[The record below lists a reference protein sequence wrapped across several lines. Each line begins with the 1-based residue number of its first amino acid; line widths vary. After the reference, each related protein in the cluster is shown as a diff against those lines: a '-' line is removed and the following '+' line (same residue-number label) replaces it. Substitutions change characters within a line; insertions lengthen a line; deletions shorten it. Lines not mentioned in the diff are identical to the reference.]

1 MKKAI
6 VNSGIGSKVICVVTD
21 DITLEASPIKGTD
34 NGDGTA
40 SLIVTSSMATLPDT
54 VSGDLAAQ
62 TATLEDILA
71 KIISAPSTEAKQDAI
86 ITALGL
92 IASEAT
98 TGDIKTAVEALAAL
112 ISAGALS
119 VSLGELPD
127 TVSGDL
133 ADINTASASIDGKLP
148 VSLGKKTAGGSFSV
162 VQADVPCT
170 VSEAEYEM
178 TASAIPLSATEAI
191 YKYLFLMPDAGNSG
205 TIYLGG
211 SAVQV
216 GHSIPI
222 PVTGLTL
229 SFPVQADDIYVIG
242 TALDVLYA
250 ISFEEA

>member
-21 DITLEASPIKGTD
+21 DTTLEASPIKGAD

-62 TATLEDILA
+62 TT
-71 KIISAPSTEAKQDAI
+71 AI
-86 ITALGL
+86 
-92 IASEAT
+92 E
-98 TGDIKTAVEALAAL
+98 
-112 ISAGALS
+112 
-119 VSLGELPD
+119 
-127 TVSGDL
+127 
-133 ADINTASASIDGKLP
+133 SIDGKLP

-222 PVTGLTL
+222 PSTGLAL

>member
-21 DITLEASPIKGTD
+21 DTTLEASPIKGAD

-40 SLIVTSSMATLPDT
+40 SLIVTSSTLPDT
-54 VSGDLAAQ
+54 TSGDLAAQ
-62 TATLEDILA
+62 TT
-71 KIISAPSTEAKQDAI
+71 AI
-86 ITALGL
+86 
-92 IASEAT
+92 E
-98 TGDIKTAVEALAAL
+98 
-112 ISAGALS
+112 
-119 VSLGELPD
+119 
-127 TVSGDL
+127 
-133 ADINTASASIDGKLP
+133 SIDGKLP

-170 VSEAEYEM
+170 VSETEYEM

-191 YKYLFLMPDAGNSG
+191 YKYLFLMPAAGNSG
-205 TIYLGG
+205 TIYLGS